1 MTPPESI
8 LVVVGGGP
16 VRVPA
21 AVRADLVVAADS
33 GLDAA
38 RAAGLRPDV
47 LVGDLDSISAAGL
60 AWAREEGV
68 LIETHPADKDH
79 TDTDLA
85 LHRAVGLGCRHL
97 TLLASDGAS
106 SIGHRLDHLLGTIAA
121 LGAPALAACESVAA
135 FVGGTALHVV
145 HPGHSVALRLDPGA
159 VFSLVAAH
167 GPCDGV
173 TLSGARWPLDHA
185 SLPASSTRGISNE
198 AADSTVGVAVAVDV
212 TVVDGIV
219 TVVVPEVVS

>member
-1 MTPPESI
+1 M
-8 LVVVGGGP
+8 
-16 VRVPA
+16 
-21 AVRADLVVAADS
+21 RADLVVAADS

-38 RAAGLRPDV
+38 REAGLRPDV

-85 LHRAVGLGCRHL
+85 LHRAVGLGGRHL
-97 TLLASDGAS
+97 ILLASDGTGS
-106 SIGHRLDHLLGTIAA
+106 TGHRLDHLLGTIAA
-121 LGAPALAACESVAA
+121 LGAPALAVCESVTA

-167 GPCDGV
+167 GPCEGV

-198 AADSTVGVAVAVDV
+198 AVDSTVDVTVVAV

>member
-1 MTPPESI
+1 MTPPQSI

-38 RAAGLRPDV
+38 RAVGLRPDV
-47 LVGDLDSISAAGL
+47 LVGDLDSISEAGL
-60 AWAREEGV
+60 AWASEAGV

-85 LHRAVGLGCRHL
+85 LHRAVGLGGRHL
-97 TLLASDGAS
+97 TLLASDGADS
-106 SIGHRLDHLLGTIAA
+106 TGHRLDHLLGTLAA
-121 LGAPALAACESVAA
+121 LGAPALAACETVTA

-145 HPGHSVALRLDPGA
+145 HPGRSVALHLRPGA

-167 GPCDGV
+167 GPCEGV
-173 TLSGARWPLDHA
+173 TLSGARWPLDNA

-198 AADSTVGVAVAVDV
+198 ALDDTVEVAVAH
-212 TVVDGIV
+212 GIV
-219 TVVVPEVVS
+219 TVIVPEVVS